1 MENKEFPEGMI
12 VKEGNV
18 DFCKAKVSYKVDELK
33 SFFNA
38 YSLPPLLSSMSTFTH
53 PLTELAS
60 NHALKNDFKPKPV
73 EESQVND
80 DLPF

>member
-18 DFCKAKVSYKVDELK
+18 DFCKAKVSYKVDEFKTWLDA
-33 SFFNA
+33 NA
-38 YSLPPLLSSMSTFTH
+38 VNGWVNVDILLSKGGKLYSV
-53 PLTELAS
+53 
-60 NHALKNDFKPKPV
+60 KNDYKPNPV

>member
-18 DFCKAKVSYKVDELK
+18 DFCKAKVSYKVDEFKTWLDA
-33 SFFNA
+33 NA
-38 YSLPPLLSSMSTFTH
+38 VNGWVNVDILLSKGGK
-53 PLTELAS
+53 LY
-60 NHALKNDFKPKPV
+60 ALKNDYKPKSV

>member
-18 DFCKAKVSYKVDELK
+18 DFCKAKVSYKVDEFKAWLDA
-33 SFFNA
+33 NA
-38 YSLPPLLSSMSTFTH
+38 VNGWVNVDILLSKGGKLYSV
-53 PLTELAS
+53 
-60 NHALKNDFKPKPV
+60 KNDFKPKPI